1 VTNRLDRLS
10 DPSESAFQSLFNGYS
25 LVPWRMAGPPGFSV
39 VDGTLEAHGG
49 MGLLWYPERQFGDF
63 VLRLEWM
70 VHRPEDNSGVF
81 LRFPDPDDDPW
92 IAVNQGYE
100 VQIHDEGRDDQHTGA
115 IYEVAKP
122 IPYTPKPVGEWN
134 SMEVQVVGQRYVVI
148 LNGDL
153 VNDFTGAG
161 DRGLEGFVGL
171 QNHDDQSR
179 VRFRNVRIKSLE

>member
-1 VTNRLDRLS
+1 VTNGLDRLS